1 MHVWQVQEAKAKLT
15 QLMKDAQREPQVI
28 SRHGINEMVVIKMEQ
43 YLKLIGEKKDI
54 VAFLRNSPLYG
65 VDLEATRDDSSIRDI
80 EL

>member
-15 QLMKDAQREPQVI
+15 QLMKEAQREPQVI
-28 SRHGINEMVVIKMEQ
+28 SRHGINETVVIQMEQ

-54 VAFLRNSPLYG
+54 VTFLRNSPLCG
-65 VDLEATRDDSSIRDI
+65 VELEVTRDDSSIREI